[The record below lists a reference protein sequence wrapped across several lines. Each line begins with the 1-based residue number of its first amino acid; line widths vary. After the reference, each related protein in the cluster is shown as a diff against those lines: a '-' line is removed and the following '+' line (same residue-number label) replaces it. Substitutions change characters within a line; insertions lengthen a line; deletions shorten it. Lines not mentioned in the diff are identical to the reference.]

1 MGEVCRDPR
10 GLRGSEDP
18 RDLIE
23 MGSSV
28 CGLKNRDLFE
38 TLVKK
43 EVILYYLRG
52 VFVQSWF

>member
-1 MGEVCRDPR
+1 MGEVCRDPT

-43 EVILYYLRG
+43 EVILYYL
-52 VFVQSWF
+52 